1 MQESQNGK
9 RPLHRS
15 VRTHRLF
22 ALTLLVATFV
32 YAQEPRR
39 PPITGFSHVA
49 FYTTS
54 PDAAR
59 HFYLDLLGLD
69 AGDQPGVYVVGRQ
82 CVALLAQKP
91 PDPPSLLDHITFATP
106 DAEGMRRYL
115 QSRGVTVPFEVMK
128 TTDGSRDFEVKDP
141 EGNQIR
147 FLQTAVRQKPQPKA
161 ISTQIIHVGFLVHDR
176 AAEDKFYR
184 EILGFKPY
192 WFGGMNEG
200 HTDWVALQVP
210 EGRQWIE
217 YMLVDKGSEVTA
229 RRLGVLNHF
238 SLGVSDMN
246 AAEALLQQRGWTP
259 TAGSRKQMGKDGKW
273 QLNVYDPDGT
283 RVELMEFTPKEKPC
297 CSPFTAPHPGE
308 LQ

>member
-1 MQESQNGK
+1 MPTN
-9 RPLHRS
+9 
-15 VRTHRLF
+15 RLKLSSAKTQF
-22 ALTLLVATFV
+22 ELTLILALITAATPPAC
-32 YAQEPRR
+32 AQQTQR

-59 HFYLDLLGLD
+59 HFYLDLLGLEP
-69 AGDQPGVYVVGRQ
+69 GDQPGVYVVGRQ
-82 CVALLAQKP
+82 RVAALAQTP
-91 PDPPSLLDHITFATP
+91 PEPPSFLADIGFATP
-106 DAEGMRRYL
+106 DAERMRRYL
-115 QSRGVTVPFEVMK
+115 RSRGVAVAEAVTSDPSGV
-128 TTDGSRDFEVKDP
+128 RWFEVKDP
-141 EGNQIR
+141 EGNRIR
-147 FLQTAVRQKPQPKA
+147 FEPAAVPNKPQPKA

-200 HTDWVALQVP
+200 HTDWVAMQVP

-217 YMLVDKGSEVTA
+217 YMLVDKGAEVTPH
-229 RRLGVLNHF
+229 RLGVLNHF
-238 SLGVSDMN
+238 SLGVPDMN

-259 TAGSRKQMGKDGKW
+259 TPDSRKQMGKDGKW

-297 CSPFTAPHPGE
+297 CSPFTAPHPE
-308 LQ
+308 EIR